1 MWFFRLAFAVYL
13 ITIILFW
20 MVIRLGAIA
29 MIWVG
34 VIMILTIFFYGTII
48 MNDPELKIPFGHE
61 DNQILQP
68 RFGWAFY
75 ITLLTGIGCVIL
87 GCVIWAL
94 DFFFPRKIAIVFNRV
109 VVEDDEFFYEDEPEP
124 EHLLLEEYGVPI
136 RSSKRSTQ
144 WGITRYR
151 RTQRLP
157 RSSSQYSQLGNRRF
171 NNESD
176 IQLEDVSQGPTSITE
191 STKT

>member
-1 MWFFRLAFAVYL
+1 
-13 ITIILFW
+13 
-20 MVIRLGAIA
+20 
-29 MIWVG
+29 
-34 VIMILTIFFYGTII
+34 MILTIFFYGTII

-68 RFGWAFY
+68 QFGWAFY

-124 EHLLLEEYGVPI
+124 EQLLLKEYGVPI
-136 RSSKRSTQ
+136 RSSRRSTQ
-144 WGITRYR
+144 RGITRYR
-151 RTQRLP
+151 QTQRLP

-171 NNESD
+171 NIESD
-176 IQLEDVSQGPTSITE
+176 IPLEDVSQGPTSITV